1 MKRMLGFALTL
12 MLVFS
17 VAAPVAAAANTTDDQ
32 NKPFVVSST
41 SKDGE
46 CAFLDEVDKLTEDQI
61 AALTEAQKEELKA
74 AAKDMDVRDLFYFS
88 TSKPTTVVFQVPDI
102 RGASVKQFVDGKWV
116 DLKTTINDDGT
127 ITVENAVSAPM
138 MIFTAPKAPKLSPT
152 APEESATT
160 TALLPVLVSST
171 SEDCALFTVKQGYK
185 LSAEAR
191 KAFED
196 AQDEL
201 KKAVPTGMA
210 ARYFFYLYSSKP
222 CTVVFRIQNVTEVVV
237 KQYIDGARVVRESTL
252 NKDGT
257 VSVKDVEEGPIAI
270 FTK

>member
-1 MKRMLGFALTL
+1 MKRMLGFVLTL

-46 CAFLDEVDKLTEDQI
+46 CAFLNEVDKLTEDQI
-61 AALTEAQKEELKA
+61 AALKEAEKEELKA
-74 AAKDMDVRDLFYFS
+74 AAKDTDVLDLFYFS
-88 TSKPTTVVFQVPDI
+88 TSKPTTVVFWIPDV
-102 RGASVKQFVDGKWV
+102 RGVSVKQFVDGKWV
-116 DLKTTINDDGT
+116 DLKTTINDDDT
-127 ITVENAVSAPM
+127 ITVEKAVSAPM
-138 MIFTAPKAPKLSPT
+138 IIFTAKKLSPT

-171 SEDCALFTVKQGYK
+171 SEDCALFTVKEGYK

-210 ARYFFYLYSSKP
+210 ARYFFYLCSSKP

-237 KQYIDGARVVRESTL
+237 KQYIDGAWVVRESTL

-257 VSVKDVEEGPIAI
+257 VSVKDVEEGSTAI